1 MLSEVNRRDINSSN
15 VHGGQLSVITG
26 GPAMGKSTF
35 MLKQIKYLCGEKGE
49 KALIISLDE
58 LREKIVEKLLF
69 LCGEV
74 DSDSMH
80 SGNLNDDDWESIIKS
95 ANTISGW
102 HLMIDDDK
110 NPLERICEIIKAMKK
125 EENVS
130 VVFIDYIQLVAC
142 NRKMKSRNEEM
153 AYIVST
159 LKNLAVEL
167 DISVVALTQ

>member
-1 MLSEVNRRDINSSN
+1 MLSEVNRGDINSFN

-35 MLKQIKYLCGEKGE
+35 MLKQTKYLCGEKGE
-49 KALIISLDE
+49 KTSIISLDE
-58 LREKIVEKLLF
+58 SREKIVEKLLF

-102 HLMIDDDK
+102 HLMIDDDR
-110 NPLERICEIIKAMKK
+110 NPLECICEKIRAKKK

-130 VVFIDYIQLVAC
+130 IVFIDYIQLVTC

-167 DISVVALTQ
+167 DISVVALSQ